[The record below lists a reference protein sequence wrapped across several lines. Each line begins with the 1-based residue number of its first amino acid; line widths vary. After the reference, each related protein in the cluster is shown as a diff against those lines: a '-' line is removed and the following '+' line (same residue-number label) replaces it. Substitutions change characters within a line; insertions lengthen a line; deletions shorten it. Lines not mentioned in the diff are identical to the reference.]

1 MRKVTEDIARA
12 FVNGQKKTVSNTST
26 DGVSV
31 WLHGHEIIRK
41 DGADVR
47 VSLCGWGTPTTRE
60 RLNGILSF
68 AGYDVRFFQ
77 QNHEQFVQ
85 SGRGLLPVHVDVFD
99 LIKVKSNGQIGQ
111 MYKDWHR

>member
-41 DGADVR
+41 DGSDLK

-60 RLNGILSF
+60 RLNGILSI
-68 AGYDVRFFQ
+68 AGYNVRFFQ
-77 QNHEQFVQ
+77 ENHEQFVQ
-85 SGRGLLPVHVDVFD
+85 TADVSIHVDPSD
-99 LIKVKSNGQIGQ
+99 LIWIKPNGQVGN
-111 MYKDWHR
+111 MYKDWYR

>member
-41 DGADVR
+41 FDDNSMR

-68 AGYDVRFFQ
+68 AGFNAQFFQ
-77 QNHEQFVQ
+77 QNHEQFICVD
-85 SGRGLLPVHVDVFD
+85 GKTVHVDPSD
-99 LIKVKSNGQIGQ
+99 TLWIKPDGDMNLVVRFSL
-111 MYKDWHR
+111 

>member
-1 MRKVTEDIARA
+1 MRKLTEDIARA

-26 DGVSV
+26 DGMSV

-41 DGADVR
+41 TGNKEFKI
-47 VSLCGWGTPTTRE
+47 SLCGWGTPTTRE

-77 QNHEQFVQ
+77 QNHEQFIQ
-85 SGRGLLPVHVDVFD
+85 SGHFSPLHVDVFD
-99 LIKVKSNGQIGQ
+99 LWKVKSNGQIGQ